1 MIRKINNLEFLY
13 LCQSADWQCIVE
25 SDSEENAATLA
36 IENIMMTD
44 ESDKFSLTA
53 SIAIKKLDNN
63 LFLDKEE
70 NEIIE
75 FYSPMILANAG
86 FHSEAK
92 SLEELLN
99 K

>member
-1 MIRKINNLEFLY
+1 MIRRINTLNFLY
-13 LCQSADWQCIVE
+13 LCQSSDWQCIVE

-36 IENIMMTD
+36 IENIMMTE

-63 LFLDKEE
+63 LFLDEEE
-70 NEIIE
+70 NQIIE
-75 FYSPMILANAG
+75 YYSPMILANAG

-92 SLEELLN
+92 TLEDLLN